1 MRKEIEVMGSRYA
14 TKQEVIE
21 SLELV
26 ARGDLWPLVTEKV
39 QFTEAEVIHQRL
51 ESGSITGRAAL
62 MMT

>member
-26 ARGDLWPLVTEKV
+26 ARGDLWPLGTEKV
-39 QFTEAEVIHQRL
+39 PFTEAEAIHQRL
-51 ESGSITGRAAL
+51 EVGAITGRAAL
-62 MMT
+62 LMS